1 VIAIESIAL
10 WRLTCL
16 AAAGAALITSHAGIY
31 QAGKRS
37 ERTVW
42 QAQQIV
48 EQQARAAREA
58 EWRAQIDAYEAAR
71 RKAEQEAADAINEI
85 RVEYLPGKIE
95 IRKQLVD
102 RPVYRECRVDE
113 RVRDILDAA
122 LRGRPVLATDG
133 PFAAGG
139 SVLPGGAAGARG

>member
-1 VIAIESIAL
+1 MINL
-10 WRLTCL
+10 RLLGLLGL
-16 AAAGAALITSHAGIY
+16 AAAGAVFIVYPAG
-31 QAGKRS
+31 QRS

-71 RKAEQEAADAINEI
+71 RKREQEAADAVNEI
-85 RVEYLPGKIE
+85 RVEYLPGRIE
-95 IRKQLVD
+95 VRKQIVD

-122 LRGRPVLATDG
+122 LRGRPAAPAAPG
-133 PFAAGG
+133 PVAARGG
-139 SVLPGGAAGARG
+139 ALPGGAAGARG

>member
-1 VIAIESIAL
+1 MIIPSPRVIGGVV
-10 WRLTCL
+10 
-16 AAAGAALITSHAGIY
+16 AAAALLASHTVAWRTGAGV
-31 QAGKRS
+31 
-37 ERTVW
+37 ERNHW
-42 QAQQIV
+42 QAQQIA
-48 EQQARAAREA
+48 EQQARATREA

-71 RKAEQEAADAINEI
+71 RQAQQEAADAINEI

-122 LRGRPVLATDG
+122 LRGRPVPAAPG
-133 PFAAGG
+133 PVAAGG
-139 SVLPGGAAGARG
+139 SVLPGRAADAPG

>member
-1 VIAIESIAL
+1 MINL
-10 WRLTCL
+10 RLLGLLGL
-16 AAAGAALITSHAGIY
+16 AAAGAVFIVYPAG
-31 QAGKRS
+31 QRS

-71 RKAEQEAADAINEI
+71 RKAEQEAADAVNEI

-95 IRKQLVD
+95 VRKQIVD
-102 RPVYRECRVDE
+102 RPVYRECVIDGRM
-113 RVRDILDAA
+113 RDLLDAA
-122 LRGRPVLATDG
+122 LRGRPAPAAPG
-133 PFAAGG
+133 PVAARGG
-139 SVLPGGAAGARG
+139 ALPGGAADAQG